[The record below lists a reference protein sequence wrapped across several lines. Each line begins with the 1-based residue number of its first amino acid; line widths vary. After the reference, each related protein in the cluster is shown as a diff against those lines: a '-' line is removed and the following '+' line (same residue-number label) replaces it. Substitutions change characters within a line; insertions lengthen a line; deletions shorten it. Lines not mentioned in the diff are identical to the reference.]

1 MKYTVKRIDEDID
14 FGCEE
19 RSADAPV
26 MAVVTLID
34 EAGQEVKMRQPDQML
49 YDQDINEGDEVILN
63 EKNELQKA
71 LDEN

>member
-26 MAVVTLID
+26 MAVVTLIN

-49 YDQDINEGDEVILN
+49 
-63 EKNELQKA
+63 
-71 LDEN
+71 

>member
-34 EAGQEVKMRQPDQML
+34 EAGQEVKCASRIRCSMIGISMR
-49 YDQDINEGDEVILN
+49 VTR
-63 EKNELQKA
+63 
-71 LDEN
+71 